1 MIKPRKSTR
10 ITSTKIS
17 RKTRAVR
24 AVIFDLDGVLADS
37 EPLWERMTSTHLK
50 ERGVSLPENFD
61 YLTSRYMKGRDV
73 HQAEL
78 FVKRYFKIK
87 DSLAKIHRERMGVI
101 LKLMRRHL
109 RQIPYALQTIKKVYG
124 KYALALVSSSP
135 RAVVEVELKKLKMRK
150 YFDYILAGDE
160 VRIAKPNPYIF
171 LRAAKRLKV
180 KPSEC
185 LVIEDSLAG
194 VQAAKRARM
203 TCVVLKTS
211 YTLPIQRRLAD
222 STISS
227 LRELPRYIEK
237 LPIGQLATGG

>member
-1 MIKPRKSTR
+1 MMI
-10 ITSTKIS
+10 
-17 RKTRAVR
+17 RA
-24 AVIFDLDGVLADS
+24 IIWDLDGVLANS
-37 EPLWERMTSTHLK
+37 EPLWEQMTSTHLR

-73 HQAEL
+73 RQAEL
-78 FVKRYFKIK
+78 FVKQYFKIK
-87 DSLAKIHRERMGVI
+87 DSLAKIHRERMDII

-135 RAVVEVELKKLKMRK
+135 RIVVEVELKKLKMRK

-160 VRIAKPNPYIF
+160 VRIAKPNPSIF
-171 LRAAKRLKV
+171 LWAAKKLKV

-185 LVIEDSLAG
+185 IVIENSLAG
-194 VQAAKRARM
+194 VQAAKRAGM
-203 TCVVLKTS
+203 ICVLLKTY

-222 STISS
+222 VTIAS
-227 LRELPRYIEK
+227 LRELPRVVKK
-237 LPIGQLATGG
+237 LAKSNS